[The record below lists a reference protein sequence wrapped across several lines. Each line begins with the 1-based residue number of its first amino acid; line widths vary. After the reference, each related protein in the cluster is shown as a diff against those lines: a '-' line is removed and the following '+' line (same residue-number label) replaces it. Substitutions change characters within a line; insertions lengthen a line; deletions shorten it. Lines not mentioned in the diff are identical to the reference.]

1 MDFLFGL
8 LSQSYLIYCTTA
20 TEFLRHAPEGKYD
33 AVIVD
38 SSDPVGMLIN
48 LVMQV
53 SDLLHI
59 RCLLI
64 TVACIYFLDDMF
76 LLIDSLDFDLN
87 C

>member
-1 MDFLFGL
+1 MDFVFGL
-8 LSQSYLIYCTTA
+8 LSQSHFIYCTTA
-20 TEFLRHAPEGKYD
+20 TEFLRNAPEGKYD

-38 SSDPVGMLIN
+38 SSDPVGTLIN

-53 SDLLHI
+53 SDLL
-59 RCLLI
+59 LI
-64 TVACIYFLDDMF
+64 TVACIYFLEDMI